1 MHPKQQQVCR
11 YEIQKLQIVVTHR
24 SEIFQD
30 VINFINKAFTTI
42 EPCIVVVN
50 QNLFLC
56 FTIGG

>member
-11 YEIQKLQIVVTHR
+11 YEIQKLQIVVTHQ

-42 EPCIVVVN
+42 EP
-50 QNLFLC
+50 
-56 FTIGG
+56 